1 MKSIKFVSAVAM
13 AAGILVMGSAQ
24 AQSAN
29 GGTIRVTGAVSD
41 ETCTITGGPGTDGG
55 TSNVTVALEPVAASL
70 LPEAGKIANHKP
82 FSLIIGG
89 PGQGSCVDGK
99 VAGVSFNVA
108 SPRVDAATGTLTN
121 ALAGEATHTNIQM
134 TNGTAGTAGVI
145 NLASPANGVDSP
157 AIANNTA
164 TINLGA
170 QYYATGAATPGLVDT
185 SVQYGV
191 TYN

>member
-29 GGTIRVTGAVSD
+29 GGTIRVTGSVTDA
-41 ETCTITGGPGTDGG
+41 TCTITGGAGTDGG
-55 TSNVTVALEPVAASL
+55 TGNVGVALDPVAATAL
-70 LPEAGKIANHKP
+70 AQAGDTANRKP
-82 FSLIIGG
+82 FNLIIGG
-89 PGQGSCVDGK
+89 PGQGSCVNGK
-99 VAGVSFNVA
+99 IADLRFNVA
-108 SPRVDAATGTLTN
+108 SPRIDAATGTLTN
-121 ALAGEATHTNIQM
+121 ALADQATHTNVEL
-134 TNGTAGTAGVI
+134 TNATGTALD
-145 NLASPANGVDSP
+145 LASPATVISSP

-164 TINLGA
+164 TIGLGA

-191 TYN
+191 TYR

>member
-1 MKSIKFVSAVAM
+1 MKSIKFASAIAL
-13 AAGILVMGSAQ
+13 AAGVLVMGNAQ
-24 AQSAN
+24 AQAAN
-29 GGTIRVTGAVSD
+29 GGTIRITGAVTD
-41 ETCTITGGPGTDGG
+41 ATCTITGGAGTDGG
-55 TSNVTVALEPVAASL
+55 TSNVTVALDPVAATSL
-70 LPEAGKIANHKP
+70 TAAGNTANHKP

-99 VAGVSFNVA
+99 VARLSFNVA

-121 ALAGEATHTNIQM
+121 ALVGQAGNTNIQM
-134 TNGTAGTAGVI
+134 TNGTAAGVI

-157 AIANNTA
+157 AIADNTA

>member
-1 MKSIKFVSAVAM
+1 MKGIKFVSAVAM
-13 AAGILVMGSAQ
+13 ATGILVMGSAQ

-29 GGTIRVTGAVSD
+29 GGTIRITGAVTD
-41 ETCTITGGPGTDGG
+41 ATCTITGGPGTDAGAG
-55 TSNVTVALEPVAASL
+55 NVAVALDPVAAVSL
-70 LPEAGKIANHKP
+70 AAAGNTANRKP

-99 VAGVSFNVA
+99 VARLSFNVA

-121 ALAGEATHTNIQM
+121 ALVGQATNTNIQM
-134 TNGTAGTAGVI
+134 TNGTGTAI

-164 TINLGA
+164 TIDLGA
-170 QYYATGAATPGLVDT
+170 QYYATGAATPGLVET

>member
-1 MKSIKFVSAVAM
+1 MKSIKFASAIAL
-13 AAGILVMGSAQ
+13 AAGVLVMGNAQ
-24 AQSAN
+24 AQAAN
-29 GGTIRVTGAVSD
+29 GGTIRITGAVSD
-41 ETCTITGGPGTDGG
+41 TTCTITGGPGTDGG
-55 TSNVTVALEPVAASL
+55 TSNVLVALDKVEATSLTAA
-70 LPEAGKIANHKP
+70 GNVANHKP
-82 FSLIIGG
+82 FTLVIGG

-99 VAGVSFNVA
+99 VARLSFNIA

-121 ALAGEATHTNIQM
+121 ALTGQATNTNIQM
-134 TNGTAGTAGVI
+134 TNGTSAGVI

-157 AIANNTA
+157 AIAGNTA
-164 TINLGA
+164 EIKLGA

>member
-1 MKSIKFVSAVAM
+1 MKSIKVLSAIALAASAFAVSNAN
-13 AAGILVMGSAQ
+13 AQ
-24 AQSAN
+24 AAN
-29 GGTIRVTGAVSD
+29 GGTIRITGAVTD
-41 ETCTITGGPGTDGG
+41 ATCTITGGSGTDGG
-55 TSNVTVALEPVAASL
+55 TNNVTVALDPVAATSL
-70 LPEAGKIANHKP
+70 TTAGNTANHKP
-82 FSLIIGG
+82 FNLIIGG
-89 PGQGSCVDGK
+89 PGQGSCVNGK
-99 VAGVSFNVA
+99 VARLSFNVA

-121 ALAGEATHTNIQM
+121 ALTGQATNTNIQM
-134 TNGTAGTAGVI
+134 TNGTAAGVI

>member
-1 MKSIKFVSAVAM
+1 MKNMKFASAIAM
-13 AAGILVMGSAQ
+13 AAGVLVMGNAQ
-24 AQSAN
+24 AQAAN
-29 GGTIRVTGAVSD
+29 GGTIRITGAVTD
-41 ETCTITGGPGTDGG
+41 ATCTITGGAGTDGG
-55 TSNVTVALEPVAASL
+55 TGNVGVALDPVAATSL
-70 LPEAGKIANHKP
+70 AGNGDTANRKP

-99 VAGVSFNVA
+99 VARLSFNVA
-108 SPRVDAATGTLTN
+108 SPRIDAATGTLTN
-121 ALAGEATHTNIQM
+121 ALVGQATNTNVQM
-134 TNGTAGTAGVI
+134 TDGTGTAI
-145 NLASPANGVDSP
+145 NLASPANGVSSP